1 MLDRLQRGRFTLFIG
16 EPYFQDPMTA
26 IPAAITTR
34 LDDLQAAL
42 VDCMLSERVRLGRRL
57 ERLRSSLQSG
67 RPPRR
72 LDRDLDHLA
81 SRAAASRRARASR
94 LQALG
99 AARIEYPA
107 ELPISARADEI
118 RAAIEQHPV
127 IIIAGDTGSGK
138 TTQIPKICLQAGRG
152 REAKIAVT
160 QPRRV
165 AATSLS
171 RRLAEE
177 LGVEWGRQVGAKIR
191 FRDQTSPETL
201 VKFVTDGMLLAEIR
215 SDRDLLEY
223 DTLIVDEAH
232 ERSLNIDFLLGY
244 LRTLRARRPDLKI
257 IVTSATID
265 TESFSKAFD
274 EAPVI
279 EVSGRVYP
287 VETRY
292 WPLEELLED
301 GDGDFSYT
309 EGAATACQ
317 RLLEDSERGD
327 VLVFMPSERDIRE
340 TGDLLSARLSGRRG
354 VEVLPL
360 FSRLTA
366 AEQHKVFGPHTGRR
380 VVIATNIAE
389 TSLTI
394 PGIRYV
400 VDTGLARISRYNPRN
415 QTQRLPIEAVS
426 QSSAEQRQGRCGRVE
441 EGICVRLYDEEDFGA
456 RDEYTQPEIQRANL
470 AEVILRMLD
479 LEFGSV
485 ETFPFIDPPRPQ
497 AIRGGYQLLEELGA
511 IDRQKKLTR
520 LGQDMAHMPI
530 SPTVSRMV
538 LQAHAEGAL
547 PEILVIAAAISAQ
560 DPRERPAGQ
569 EAEADRMHQQ
579 FIDRRSD
586 FLTLFNI
593 WLAYH
598 DRMEQG
604 TQSQLRKF
612 CRQHFLSFMRMRE
625 WRDIHA
631 QLRYTLEEL
640 GGFRLDL
647 SCAQR
652 EDAYDAVH
660 RCVLTGLFSNVAHKK
675 QEPAGPNLYAA
686 ARGRQVMLFPGS
698 GLFERGTKSRR
709 GGAGGPD
716 KATDRHGAPAWLI
729 AAEMVETNRLYAR
742 TAAAIKPEWIL
753 DLGEYLCRSSFRD
766 PHWSRSA
773 GRVLVNET
781 VRLHGL
787 VITERRVGYAKIEPR
802 QARDIFIREALIAA
816 EVDDMAHPFY
826 EHNRQTFHRLETW
839 QSRLRQRHAVD
850 LDDAFHDFY
859 AERLPDGVASV
870 HDLNRLIGD
879 HDGDDAFLHA
889 DEATLLAGGDL
900 SVDLDAFPDAVD
912 LDGQALE
919 LAYAYTP
926 GQEQDGVTL
935 KVPYRLVDAIRPEV
949 LDWLVPGLREERITC
964 LLRSLPKA
972 LRKRFVPV
980 PESARKISAE
990 LTPAHG
996 DGTFLDA
1003 LENFIEDRWRVKVRR
1018 GDWDPDSVPE
1028 HLRMRLEIE
1037 GSDGSTVAAGRDLSV
1052 LAGQLDR
1059 PAESPVQL
1067 EAWKTAVGTWE
1078 HENVAGWTFGDL
1090 PERVEVTQ
1098 LSGVP
1103 VFGFPGLVL
1112 EDHRVH
1118 VRLFDD
1124 RNQAR
1129 TVSPAGFR
1137 RLCELELRDEAAWLQ
1152 RELRD
1157 LRPIVDRHRSLG
1169 EPAAIEAQAYEHLA
1183 RYLYL
1188 EGGVLPLTRQR
1199 FEERVEG
1206 ARQRLQGLSD
1216 RFLRFLSEIIDIRSQ
1231 LVATALPYPDLQA
1244 DLERLLP
1251 AGFLA
1256 DIEFDQLPHLI
1267 RYLRAAVVRADRF
1280 RSDRSRDAAKVA
1292 LVVPFAEACQRL
1304 RATAAGA
1311 TVARQSRIQELRW
1324 LVEEYRV
1331 SIFAQELGTAQRV
1344 SVKRLEQQLEAV
1356 EKAD

>member
-1 MLDRLQRGRFTLFIG
+1 MSS
-16 EPYFQDPMTA
+16 
-26 IPAAITTR
+26 IPAAITSR
-34 LDDLQAAL
+34 LINLEQAL
-42 VDCMLSERVRLGRRL
+42 TDCMLSDRIRLGRRL
-57 ERLRSSLQSG
+57 QRLRTSLEIG

-81 SRAAASRRARASR
+81 SRAAASQKALVARQRA
-94 LQALG
+94 LTT
-99 AARIEYPA
+99 ARIDFPA
-107 ELPISARADEI
+107 ELPISACVEQI
-118 RAAIEQHPV
+118 RTAIQEHPV
-127 IIIAGDTGSGK
+127 VIVAGDTGSGK

-191 FRDQTSPETL
+191 FDDKTSPETL

-244 LRTLRARRPDLKI
+244 LRTLQARRPDLKI

-265 TESFSKAFD
+265 TESFSQAFD
-274 EAPVI
+274 GAPVI
-279 EVSGRVYP
+279 EVSGRVFP

-301 GDGDFSYT
+301 SDGDFSYT
-309 EGAATACQ
+309 EGAATACA
-317 RLLEDSERGD
+317 RLLDESNRGD

-340 TGDLLSARLSGRRG
+340 TGDLLSARLSGHRG
-354 VEVLPL
+354 VEVLPM

-366 AEQHKVFGPHTGRR
+366 SEQHKVFGAHSGRR
-380 VVIATNIAE
+380 IVIATNIAE

-415 QTQRLPIEAVS
+415 QTQRLPIEAIS
-426 QSSAEQRQGRCGRVE
+426 QSSAEQRKGRCGRVQ
-441 EGICVRLYDEEDFGA
+441 EGVCVRLYSAEDYGA

-479 LEFGSV
+479 LEFGDV
-485 ETFPFIDPPRPQ
+485 ETFPFIDPPKPQ

-511 IDRQKKLTR
+511 IDRGKSLTR

-547 PEILVIAAAISAQ
+547 PEILVIAAGVSAQ

-569 EAEADRMHQQ
+569 ESEADRMHQQ
-579 FIDRRSD
+579 FVDNRSD

-593 WLAYH
+593 WIAYH

-612 CRQHFLSFMRMRE
+612 CRQHFLSFLRMRE

-631 QLRYTLEEL
+631 QLRNTLEEL

-652 EDAYDAVH
+652 DDAYDAVH

-675 QEPAGPNLYAA
+675 ESADQAQASRNHYSAA
-686 ARGRQVMLFPGS
+686 HGRQVMLFPGS
-698 GLFERGTKSRR
+698 GLFERRAKSSHSDER
-709 GGAGGPD
+709 AS
-716 KATDRHGAPAWLI
+716 APAWI
-729 AAEMVETNRLYAR
+729 VAAEMVETNRLYAR
-742 TAAAIKPEWIL
+742 TAAVIKPEWIV
-753 DLGEYLCRSSFRD
+753 DLGQYLCRSSYRD
-766 PHWSRSA
+766 PHWSRAA
-773 GRVLVNET
+773 GRVLVHET
-781 VRLHGL
+781 QRLHGL
-787 VITERRVGYAKIEPR
+787 VVAQRRVGYGKIAPR
-802 QARDIFIREALIAA
+802 EARDIFIREALIAA
-816 EVDDMAHPFY
+816 EVDGISHAFY

-839 QSRLRQRHAVD
+839 QSRLRQRHAID
-850 LDDAFHDFY
+850 LADAFHDFY
-859 AERLPDGVASV
+859 AEHLPEGTAST
-870 HDLNRLIGD
+870 HDLNGLIRD
-879 HDGDDAFLHA
+879 HGGDDGFLHA
-889 DEATLLAGGDL
+889 NEATLLSGSDL
-900 SVDLDAFPDAVD
+900 SVDRDAFPDAVE
-912 LDGQALE
+912 LDGQQLE

-935 KVPYRLVDAIRPEV
+935 KVPYRLIDAVRPEV
-949 LDWLVPGLREERITC
+949 LDWLVPGLRQERITH

-980 PESARKISAE
+980 PETARKIAAE

-1003 LENFIEDRWRVKVRR
+1003 LENFIEDRWRVQVRR
-1018 GDWDPDSVPE
+1018 ADWDPTSVPD

-1037 GSDGSTVAAGRDLSV
+1037 GSDGRTVAAGRDLAQ
-1052 LAGQLDR
+1052 LAGKLDR
-1059 PAESPVQL
+1059 PAESPLQL
-1067 EAWKTAVGTWE
+1067 DAWKAAAALWE
-1078 HENVAGWTFGDL
+1078 QDDVISWSFVDL

-1103 VFGFPGLVL
+1103 VFGFPGLLL
-1112 EDHRVH
+1112 EDHRVY

-1124 RNQAR
+1124 RSAAR
-1129 TVSPAGFR
+1129 AASVAGFR
-1137 RLCELELRDEAAWLQ
+1137 RLCELALRDETAWLQ
-1152 RELRD
+1152 RELKD

-1169 EPAAIEAQAYEHLA
+1169 EPTAIEAQAYEHLA
-1183 RYLYL
+1183 RYLFL

-1199 FEERVEG
+1199 FDERVDR
-1206 ARQRLQGLSD
+1206 ARQRVRGLCP
-1216 RFLRFLSEIIDIRSQ
+1216 RFLGLIGEIMAIRSQ
-1231 LVATALPYPDLQA
+1231 LVATPRPYPGLEEDV
-1244 DLERLLP
+1244 ERLLP
-1251 AGFLA
+1251 PGFLD
-1256 DIEFDQLPHLI
+1256 DIEFDQLSHLI
-1267 RYLRAAVVRADRF
+1267 RYLKAVVVRADRF
-1280 RSDRSRDAAKVA
+1280 RADAARDASKAA
-1292 LVVPFAEACQRL
+1292 LIAPFAADCQRL
-1304 RATAAGA
+1304 RGA
-1311 TVARQSRIQELRW
+1311 TDVISATRRQRTEELRW
-1324 LVEEYRV
+1324 MVEEYRV
-1331 SIFAQELGTAQRV
+1331 SVFAQELGTAQRV
-1344 SVKRLEQQLEAV
+1344 SAKRLERQLEAV
-1356 EKAD
+1356 EKADGGV